1 MYETTETPP
10 HYKAKQKRRRLQ
22 VSPRPLE
29 FYLAFSPNVPQE
41 RRASLVIGLISSPWP
56 SVISKK
62 DSPASFLSLLIYC
75 LSDRYGDKS
84 SSDIDSPLRACVS
97 LSRMYVANRSRKLGE
112 GYSPFASKYSSHR
125 PSTKLILTSSLR
137 KSTLRPS
144 NIVLIRFSNSSFVI
158 LSLRSNK
165 YKSL

>member
-1 MYETTETPP
+1 TPPRSLPPAPLHLTIRLLPYSANYLKKYLYETIERRPL
-10 HYKAKQKRRRLQ
+10 KQYIEKRRRLK
-22 VSPRPLE
+22 VSTRPLK
-29 FYLAFSPNVPQE
+29 FYLAFIPNIPQE
-41 RRASLVIGLISSPWP
+41 RRASIVIGLISSPWP

-84 SSDIDSPLRACVS
+84 SSNIDSPLRACVS

-137 KSTLRPS
+137 KSTL
-144 NIVLIRFSNSSFVI
+144 
-158 LSLRSNK
+158 
-165 YKSL
+165 

>member
-1 MYETTETPP
+1 PPPPLPTLPHPPPQHISPVSPTPENS
-10 HYKAKQKRRRLQ
+10 YIKQCMKLLRPAPSKNLKKKRRRLK
-22 VSPRPLE
+22 VSTRPLK
-29 FYLAFSPNVPQE
+29 FYLAFIPNIPQE

-84 SSDIDSPLRACVS
+84 SSNIDSPLRACVS

-125 PSTKLILTSSLR
+125 
-137 KSTLRPS
+137 
-144 NIVLIRFSNSSFVI
+144 
-158 LSLRSNK
+158 
-165 YKSL
+165 